1 MYITEQQVR
10 EIAELVVRAH
20 EMTPLTHSQKY
31 LRVLEYA
38 WDEYGI
44 RCTKAQTLYIVK
56 QVNLAWHNIGVLTRF
71 QQTGETQ

>member
-10 EIAELVVRAH
+10 EIAELVVRDH
-20 EMTPLTHSQKY
+20 EMTPLTHKQKY

-44 RCTKAQTLYIVK
+44 LCTKAQALYIVK